1 MVHDQVDRWATGKRQ
16 DQVPARA
23 LVQRADRSPERD
35 GIAADP
41 VLIVSQWLG
50 AQPDRAPAMSNDR
63 SITDLVTRA
72 SSGDQRAWDDLV
84 ERYAPLVWS
93 VCRRYQL
100 SRADADDVHQ
110 TVWLQLVN
118 RLDTIRDPLALP
130 GWLATTARR
139 ECVRVLRAARGPH
152 AAEYVPDAETI
163 PGQQAGTA
171 EQELLVAER
180 HAALREALA
189 RLPPCCQR
197 LIGKLIED
205 PPATYAQI
213 SASLSIPVGSIGP
226 LRGRC
231 LDKLRGDP
239 VIAALINADAA
250 SAGVH

>member
-1 MVHDQVDRWATGKRQ
+1 MT
-16 DQVPARA
+16 
-23 LVQRADRSPERD
+23 
-35 GIAADP
+35 
-41 VLIVSQWLG
+41 
-50 AQPDRAPAMSNDR
+50 NDR
-63 SITDLVTRA
+63 SVTDLVTRA
-72 SSGDQRAWDDLV
+72 RNGDQRAWDDLV

-100 SRADADDVHQ
+100 RGADAEDVHQ
-110 TVWLQLVN
+110 TVWLQFVSQLAK
-118 RLDTIRDPLALP
+118 IRDPVALP
-130 GWLATTARR
+130 GWLVTTTRR

-163 PGQQAGTA
+163 PDQQAGTA

-180 HAALREALA
+180 HATLREALA

-205 PPATYAQI
+205 PPVTYAQI
-213 SASLSIPVGSIGP
+213 SALLNLPVGSIGP

-239 VIAALINADAA
+239 AIAALINADAA
-250 SAGVH
+250 AGELSRQVQAR